1 MDNRAMHRYSNK
13 WSNRLEKLTRP
24 RTLLAFLQN
33 RYLPTYLWQKY
44 LKQCD
49 SIEQTS
55 FMLSFDCDT
64 ELDIEV
70 LPGVIAKLEKIG
82 ISPVLAVPGELI
94 EKGQSVYKEFSEN
107 GIEFINHG
115 YVQHT
120 HVELPQ
126 RIYKSS
132 FFYNKLSKSEVKQ
145 DIIKGHTAIYKYLGV
160 KPTGFRTPHFGSYQ
174 KKSELR
180 FLWKAL
186 SELGY
191 EFSTSTL
198 PILGIRKGPLIK
210 GAILE
215 LPVTGCPSWPTKVL
229 DSWNFGFA
237 PSRSVERVDY
247 INQIE
252 KISKEIEL
260 GRKIVIN
267 IYADPSQVYDWPEFF
282 EAVEKLAPYNIR
294 NFKELIQRIE
304 SK

>member
-1 MDNRAMHRYSNK
+1 MK
-13 WSNRLEKLTRP
+13 KLTKP

-33 RYLPTYLWQKY
+33 RYYPAYLWEQY

-49 SIEQTS
+49 SIRQTS
-55 FMLSFDCDT
+55 FLLSFDCDT

-82 ISPVLAVPGELI
+82 IRPVLAVPGELI
-94 EKGQSVYKEFSEN
+94 EKGQAVYKKFSEN

-126 RIYKSS
+126 RKYTSS
-132 FFYNKLSKSEVKQ
+132 FFYSNLSKSEIKQ
-145 DIIKGHTAIYKYLGV
+145 DISKGHAAICEYLGV
-160 KPTGFRTPHFGSYQ
+160 RPKGFRTPHFGSYQ

-180 FLWKAL
+180 FLWKVL
-186 SELGY
+186 NELGY
-191 EFSTSTL
+191 KFSSSTI
-198 PILGIRKGPLIK
+198 PIEGIRKGPLIR
-210 GAILE
+210 GSIFE

-237 PSRSVERVDY
+237 PFRSVERADY
-247 INQIE
+247 IDQIE
-252 KISKEIEL
+252 KISQEIHS
-260 GRKIVIN
+260 GRKIIIN

-282 EAVEKLAPYNIR
+282 EALEKLAPYNISS
-294 NFKELIQRIE
+294 FEELINRIDN
-304 SK
+304 